1 MRLAASLPWV
11 RSATLVLSVAAAI
24 AAASSPAWAGGNVV
38 SGPEARQWLLR
49 MHNAATQRNYQG
61 TLVVSAEGGMSSS
74 RIAHYCEGKESFERV
89 DMLDGQ
95 PRRVLRHNEQVLTL
109 WPSVKTARLEQ
120 REAIQPFPSLLTG
133 SEEQLFERYE
143 LVSEGPGRVAGFDA
157 AVFVLRPRDGA
168 RFAQRLWA
176 EQGSGLLL
184 RADVVAADGRV
195 LESSAFTDLTIG
207 GKTKP
212 QPGNTVQGALK
223 HLEGWRVLKP
233 VSQRTSLESEGWQ
246 LKAPVVGFHQS
257 SCVKRQLEPAAD
269 DNRQAPAEVLH
280 AIFTDGLTHV
290 SVFIEPLRADR
301 HRSGGA
307 ASGATHTWMQAHG
320 NHWITVVGDVPAATL
335 KQFAGALESKPR

>member
-1 MRLAASLPWV
+1 MRLAAPLPWF
-11 RSATLVLSVAAAI
+11 RSATLVLSVAAVI
-24 AAASSPAWAGGNVV
+24 AAVSFPARAGGNVV
-38 SGPEARQWLLR
+38 NGPEARQWLLR

-61 TLVVSAEGGMSSS
+61 TLVVSADGGMSSS
-74 RIAHYCEGKESFERV
+74 RIAHYCEGKDSFESV

-109 WPSVKTARLEQ
+109 WPGAKTARLEQ
-120 REAIQPFPSLLTG
+120 REPIQPFPSLLSG

-157 AVFVLRPRDGA
+157 AVFLLHPRDGA

-176 EQGSGLLL
+176 EPGSGLLL

-212 QPGNTVQGALK
+212 VAANTVQGALK
-223 HLEGWRVLKP
+223 HLDGWRVLRP
-233 VSQRTSLESEGWQ
+233 ASQPTSLESEGWQ
-246 LKAPVVGFHQS
+246 LKVPVAGFRQS

-280 AIFTDGLTHV
+280 AIFSDGLTHV
-290 SVFIEPLRADR
+290 SLFIEPFRADR
-301 HRSGGA
+301 HRGGGA
-307 ASGATHTWMQAHG
+307 ASGATHSWMQAHG
-320 NHWITVVGDVPAATL
+320 AHWITVVGDVPADTL
-335 KQFAGALESKPR
+335 KQFAAALEVKPR

>member
-1 MRLAASLPWV
+1 MQLAASLPWG
-11 RSATLVLSVAAAI
+11 RAAAFVLGVAAGMATV
-24 AAASSPAWAGGNVV
+24 AFPARAGGNVV

-74 RIAHYCEGKESFERV
+74 RIAHYCEGKESFESV

-109 WPSVKTARLEQ
+109 WPSAKTARLAQ

-133 SEEQLFERYE
+133 SEEQLFERYD
-143 LVSEGPGRVAGFDA
+143 LVSEGPDRVAGFDA
-157 AVFVLRPRDGA
+157 AVFLLRPRDGA

-176 EQGSGLLL
+176 EPGSGLLL

-195 LESSAFTDLTIG
+195 LESSAFTDLSIG

-212 QPGNTVQGALK
+212 HAAKTLQNALK
-223 HLEGWRVLKP
+223 QLDGWRVLKP
-233 VSQRTSLESEGWQ
+233 VSQTTSLESEGWQ
-246 LKAPVVGFHQS
+246 LKVPVAGFRQS

-269 DNRQAPAEVLH
+269 DKGQASAAVLH

-290 SVFIEPLRADR
+290 SLFIEPLRADR
-301 HRSGGA
+301 HRSGAA

-320 NHWITVVGDVPAATL
+320 THWITVVGDVPAATL

>member
-1 MRLAASLPWV
+1 VRLAAPLPWFRLAALALGV
-11 RSATLVLSVAAAI
+11 TVILASLSAR
-24 AAASSPAWAGGNVV
+24 AGETVV
-38 SGPEARQWLLR
+38 NGPEARQWLLR

-61 TLVVSAEGGMSSS
+61 TLVVSADGAMSSS
-74 RIAHYCEGKESFERV
+74 RIAHYCEGKDTYESV
-89 DMLDGQ
+89 DMQDGQ

-109 WPSVKTARLEQ
+109 WPAAKTARLEQ
-120 REAIQPFPSLLTG
+120 REAIQPFPALLSG

-143 LVSEGPGRVAGFDA
+143 LVSEGPGRVAGFEA

-195 LESSAFTDLTIG
+195 LESSAFTDVSIG

-212 QPGNTVQGALK
+212 VAANTVQGVLK
-223 HLEGWRVLKP
+223 QLDGWRVLKS
-233 VSQRTSLESEGWQ
+233 VSQGTSLDAEGWQ
-246 LKAPVVGFHQS
+246 IKAPVAGFRQS
-257 SCVKRQLEPAAD
+257 SCVKRQLQPAAD
-269 DNRQAPAEVLH
+269 DNRQTPAEVLH

-290 SVFIEPLRADR
+290 SLFIEPMRADR

-320 NHWITVVGDVPAATL
+320 AHWITVVGDVPAATL
-335 KQFAGALESKPR
+335 KQFAAALESKPR

>member
-1 MRLAASLPWV
+1 MQLAGSLPWG
-11 RSATLVLSVAAAI
+11 RAAAFVLGVAAGMAMV
-24 AAASSPAWAGGNVV
+24 AFPARAGGNVV

-61 TLVVSAEGGMSSS
+61 TLVVSAEGAMSSS
-74 RIAHYCEGKESFERV
+74 RIAHYCEGKESFESV

-109 WPSVKTARLEQ
+109 WPSAKTARLAQ

-133 SEEQLFERYE
+133 SEEQLFERYD
-143 LVSEGPGRVAGFDA
+143 LVSEGPDRVAGFDA
-157 AVFVLRPRDGA
+157 AVFLLRPRDGA

-176 EQGSGLLL
+176 EPGSGLLL

-195 LESSAFTDLTIG
+195 LESSAFTDLAIG
-207 GKTKP
+207 GNTKP
-212 QPGNTVQGALK
+212 HAAKTLQSALK
-223 HLEGWRVLKP
+223 QLDGWRVLKP
-233 VSQRTSLESEGWQ
+233 ASQPTSLESEGWQ
-246 LKAPVVGFHQS
+246 LKVPVAGFRQS

-269 DNRQAPAEVLH
+269 DKGQASAAVLH

-290 SVFIEPLRADR
+290 SLFIEPLRADR
-301 HRSGGA
+301 HRSGAA

-320 NHWITVVGDVPAATL
+320 THWITVVGDVPAATL